1 MCLHH
6 PSVGRGTGKNTAPS
20 TITEKHDHGG
30 RRRLRP
36 GPSPS
41 PPPKKNK
48 NTLVRELDTGI
59 SALGRPA
66 AVPGLKLS

>member
-41 PPPKKNK
+41 LSLSLSLSPPNKNK
-48 NTLVRELDTGI
+48 ILSSESLTLGFLH
-59 SALGRPA
+59 
-66 AVPGLKLS
+66 